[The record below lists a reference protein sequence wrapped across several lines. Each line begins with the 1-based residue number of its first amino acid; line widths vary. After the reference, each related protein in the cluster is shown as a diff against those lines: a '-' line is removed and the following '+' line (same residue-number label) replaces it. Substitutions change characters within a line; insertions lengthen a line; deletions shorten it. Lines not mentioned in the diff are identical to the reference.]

1 VWLTIE
7 LISALYIIS
16 FVWFWSLCRLSIP
29 DKTDTH
35 PSEQQSNLIP
45 FERGLQMR
53 KTKGV

>member
-1 VWLTIE
+1 MWLTIE